1 MVKTLITFIKTVR
14 TNKIVKTVKILKTV
28 KTIRTPS
35 KYQKNLDRDLICPYM
50 SQINR
55 RLLRELC
62 EDTQDTIKQDTIKQD
77 TIEQD
82 TVEDNY
88 FWDNSHVWNKNY
100 KT

>member
-1 MVKTLITFIKTVR
+1 
-14 TNKIVKTVKILKTV
+14 
-28 KTIRTPS
+28 
-35 KYQKNLDRDLICPYM
+35 M

-62 EDTQDTIKQDTIKQD
+62 EDTEDTIKQD

>member
-1 MVKTLITFIKTVR
+1 MAKILITFIKTVK
-14 TNKIVKTVKILKTV
+14 TNKIVKIVKTV

-35 KYQKNLDRDLICPYM
+35 KYQKNLDMDLICPYM

-62 EDTQDTIKQDTIKQD
+62 EDTEDTVKRD

-82 TVEDNY
+82 TVDDNY

>member
-14 TNKIVKTVKILKTV
+14 TVKIVKTV

-62 EDTQDTIKQDTIKQD
+62 EDTEDTIKQD